1 MFQEPKLNE
10 TKPNPKS
17 FIDLCRNTTELN
29 ISESVGRDVGSFLE
43 KATLKVEDSN
53 FCVCFCVWNLSTP
66 PPSLVG
72 AVSWAVSDGYVEGH
86 CGLGLSSLLSIC
98 DGDTEFCAD
107 IGYNEE
113 WGKS

>member
-1 MFQEPKLNE
+1 MEFEH
-10 TKPNPKS
+10 
-17 FIDLCRNTTELN
+17 
-29 ISESVGRDVGSFLE
+29 
-43 KATLKVEDSN
+43 
-53 FCVCFCVWNLSTP
+53 P

-72 AVSWAVSDGYVEGH
+72 AISWAVSDGYVEGH